1 MNTNY
6 IGQDLIY
13 AKYSIYLCLFET
25 EKDKLFRLALLI
37 WARQFQTV
45 RALNQKSDLGSCS
58 DFLNNLFFDLG
69 QLLYLSEPLLP
80 NL

>member
-1 MNTNY
+1 MKSTQY
-6 IGQDLIY
+6 IY
-13 AKYSIYLCLFET
+13 FLFET
-25 EKDKLFRLALLI
+25 RKNKIFHLALLI

-45 RALNQKSDLGSCS
+45 RALNQKSEDLGSCS